1 MSDFRPSSVQYN
13 PNDVITPSLDAPNDY
28 LHVQANANNFG
39 GQVASAETGLGQSVQ
54 SASGAMSNL
63 IVSHRQAV
71 ATQAD
76 NEAQNYLNDFM
87 YGSKINNNNEIQ
99 NTGFMYK
106 QGQDALNEYT
116 NSNVPAILTAK
127 MQSIADTL
135 PDEDAKNLF
144 YNTSNQRL
152 NMALQKINEHTL
164 NQAKEYKYQTNLSS
178 AQTAMQSNYLLAMN
192 SPIDKNGNFVNP
204 DDNANWNN
212 HLNTAYSNTL
222 YALTQ
227 KGYSQGQSELEAQ
240 KVVNQA
246 VSNKIV
252 AMSKNDPESAL
263 NYANAVVNNGVDD
276 LTVNVHNADGS
287 FTEKK
292 VAPDAIALT
301 KQIDALKNLV
311 DYNNNIKAVTP
322 LVNNGLTPQENIA
335 NLWNSNKDNPQ
346 KAQDLIKAFNQASQ
360 GYVEKNNQQVIDN
373 VSMIAKDTDAIG
385 SLNTLLSKYPDQMQ
399 FLQKNDPK
407 NYNYLMT
414 MALNNGKPPMQ
425 DDTKLA
431 GNLVNFN
438 NNSLYTKL
446 SGDIGNNPSNLQTY
460 FKTSS
465 TNALQS
471 AQKIVNDPTLNDQ
484 YNAYA
489 EFVAGKVLPP
499 FNPTEM
505 DKNNFNKA
513 MLQVMNGVANGSIKS
528 QDDVERLTL
537 PFAMSEPKRI
547 SQKINNN
554 SSLWVNNNPIDENSA
569 IAQNDNM
576 KLSDVIVNNIVK
588 SSQNPDEAYQIT
600 KALIQSSAFDKNSL
614 PYIVDKL
621 KKHYNDD
628 NTKLIKAPKAPTD
641 E

>member
-28 LHVQANANNFG
+28 LHVQANANDFG

-87 YGSKINNNNEIQ
+87 YGSKINNNNEIE

-106 QGQDALNEYT
+106 QGQNALNEYT

-222 YALTQ
+222 YALTE
-227 KGYSQGQSELEAQ
+227 KGYSQSQSELEAQ

-263 NYANAVVNNGVDD
+263 NYANAVVNNGIDE

-292 VAPDAIALT
+292 VAPDPIALT

-311 DYNNNIKAVTP
+311 DYSNNIKAVTP

-335 NLWNSNKDNPQ
+335 HLWNSNKDNPQ

-438 NNSLYTKL
+438 NNSLYAKL

-499 FNPTEM
+499 FNPAEM

-537 PFAMSEPKRI
+537 PFAMSEPKKI

-554 SSLWVNNNPIDENSA
+554 NALWVNNNPIDENSA

-614 PYIVDKL
+614 PYIVEKL
-621 KKHYNDD
+621 KKHYNDY
-628 NTKLIKAPKAPTD
+628 TKPIKAPTD